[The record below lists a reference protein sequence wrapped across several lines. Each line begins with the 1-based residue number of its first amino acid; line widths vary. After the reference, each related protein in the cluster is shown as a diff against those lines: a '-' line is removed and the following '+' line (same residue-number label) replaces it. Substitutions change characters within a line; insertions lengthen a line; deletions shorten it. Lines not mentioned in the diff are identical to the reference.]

1 MKRHLG
7 WCVAASLSL
16 ASCTV
21 GPDYRRPKPPM
32 PATFEEHV
40 ATPAEM
46 ARTDAELKDW
56 WMSFRDPTL
65 DAVVD
70 AAIAGNL
77 DLRIATQR
85 IVAARAMRNV
95 AASAFYPQIN
105 GNASYADEHFSN
117 TSEYPPGLTDFSTFT
132 RAWELGPMLNW
143 QIDVFGQIRR
153 SVEAEN
159 ANFAATIEQR
169 RGVLV
174 SLLGE
179 LVMDYAAL
187 RATQLRLRIAE
198 QNVHAAQQAL
208 DLVNRTFVEG
218 LGTSLQV
225 AQQRAELETEQST
238 MPPLHAAIAQAAHA
252 LSVLT
257 GSLPE
262 RLTGQLEAPSALPPM
277 PPMPA
282 SLPSTV
288 LENRPDVRRA
298 ERQYAEA
305 VARLGVAVANRFPTF
320 TIPIAATPMSSF
332 VHILFQA
339 ASLTWQVGVS
349 TTAPISTGGRLYNQQ
364 VAARA
369 RAEAARLNYVSTVLT
384 AFREVED
391 GLVAYD
397 DESGRNRRLQEA
409 SADNRLAL
417 QRATVLFSHGL
428 TGFLDVLSAERS
440 VFSSEDLAAQSD
452 QARLQDAV
460 RLFQAFGAGWQGEA
474 TVSGPDPTRTLDRQ

>member
-1 MKRHLG
+1 MPLRLVWG
-7 WCVAASLSL
+7 LAALL
-16 ASCTV
+16 CLDACTV
-21 GPDYRRPKPPM
+21 GPNYKRPVPPM
-32 PATFEEHV
+32 PATFEAHV
-40 ATPAEM
+40 ATPAEIR
-46 ARTDAELKDW
+46 RTDAELKDW
-56 WMSFRDPTL
+56 WTSFHDPIL
-65 DAVVD
+65 DALVS

-77 DLRIATQR
+77 DLRMATER
-85 IVAARAMRNV
+85 IVSARAMRNV

-105 GNASYADEHFSN
+105 GTASYMDEHFSN
-117 TSEYPPGLTDFSTFT
+117 TLEYPPGLTDFSTFS
-132 RAWELGPMLNW
+132 RAWDLGPMLTW

-159 ANFAATIEQR
+159 ASFAATIEQR

-187 RATQLRLRIAE
+187 RATQLRLAIAE
-198 QNVHAAQQAL
+198 QNVHAAHLAL
-208 DLVNRTFVEG
+208 DLVNRTFQQG

-225 AQQRAELETEQST
+225 AQQQAELETEEST
-238 MPPLHAAIAQAAHA
+238 IPPLRTAIAQSAHA

-262 RLTGQLEAPSALPPM
+262 RLSGQLEATAPLPPM

-282 SLPSTV
+282 NLPSTV
-288 LENRPDVRRA
+288 LENRPDVRMA
-298 ERQYAEA
+298 ERRYAEA
-305 VARLGVAVANRFPTF
+305 VARVGIAVANRFPTF
-320 TIPIAATPMSSF
+320 TIPISATPMSSF
-332 VHILFQA
+332 VHILFQS
-339 ASLTWQVGVS
+339 ASFTWQAGLS
-349 TTAPISTGGRLYNQQ
+349 TMVPISTGGRLYNQQ

-369 RAEAARLNYVSTVLT
+369 QAEAARLSYISTVLT

-397 DESGRNRRLQEA
+397 EESGRNRRLEEA

-417 QRATVLFSHGL
+417 QRSTLLFSRGL
-428 TGFLDVLSAERS
+428 AGFLDVLTAERS
-440 VFSSEDLAAQSD
+440 VFTSEDLAAQSD
-452 QARLQDAV
+452 LARLQDAV

-474 TVSGPDPTRTLDRQ
+474 VAAGPDPTRTLDRD